1 MIGLS
6 VLFGVLM
13 ASAPNSEATPG
24 NPVPSCK
31 RVVCTSQHQDEDAEA
46 GERGNDHGGRT
57 EGEGHGLE
65 TITYWVNACPGNEP
79 TAVSPF
85 GGGQDDCAQYRSCSQ
100 AGYVG
105 IWVYQAT
112 WTSGAWGSFSH
123 VASGCRDPADDP
135 QRRART
141 VSEAQVIEELRAHAL
156 PRLQVITQPGKDDL
170 ILGLDTNVYTIATKQ
185 TGSLWFFDHTLQV
198 DFETTPDRF
207 HWTFGDEATTHTT
220 EPGRPYPTMDITHTY
235 EHTGQYSA
243 RVDVTWGHVRFKVAG
258 GTWQASDQ
266 QPTTRGIPVALTV
279 HDLHTR
285 LGSSSR

>member
-1 MIGLS
+1 MRARLVTI
-6 VLFGVLM
+6 VLALVVVL
-13 ASAPNSEATPG
+13 AALPATRVSACPPEDNRLCDTRTKVPSPDIPQAPEPRHPSPTESHWFVTVLACGGNQPTETNTQGRNLECAGSRTCPTAGMQHYWVFMFTWDGSHWRDPVRVRDGCLDPSTTPG
-24 NPVPSCK
+24 N
-31 RVVCTSQHQDEDAEA
+31 
-46 GERGNDHGGRT
+46 N
-57 EGEGHGLE
+57 
-65 TITYWVNACPGNEP
+65 
-79 TAVSPF
+79 
-85 GGGQDDCAQYRSCSQ
+85 
-100 AGYVG
+100 
-105 IWVYQAT
+105 
-112 WTSGAWGSFSH
+112 
-123 VASGCRDPADDP
+123 
-135 QRRART
+135 RT

-207 HWTFGDEATTHTT
+207 HWTFGDGATTHTT

-266 QPTTRGIPVALTV
+266 QPTTRGISVALTV

-285 LGSSSR
+285 LRSPSR